1 MPPPL
6 DPTQTPQPQAAAPQG
21 VFGKIGL
28 VLPGIANRLAAA
40 FGNYAPLHEEQRQQ
54 QLGMQKQLQDSTL
67 QDQAQQRT
75 QRQQLIDNFQTP
87 AQQDTRALA
96 LKRAETPTTYQTD
109 DNQTGIA
116 EADLSGKY
124 SPRMVNVPN
133 PELRT
138 AQMDQQRTSDFN
150 KNFPGGQVATPAP
163 PPLPP
168 TIPRPATMPPQVGF
182 HLTGNDDS
190 GNPIVSLYNKG
201 GAPMGSAPAPAKPDA
216 TLIPGMGKVGAMDA
230 GGANALPPDPHSYP
244 QGAKDPKFRADYQ
257 TFLKS
262 AADAKQA
269 NALAAA
275 GARGAAFNSSKPIT
289 TLDGEGQ
296 DVIST
301 MGDERKAG
309 RGVPGNPILAGNQ
322 SGAASLGQKRATFA
336 EVDKNL
342 ANVRQYLP
350 ALTDDYGDRAA
361 FAAALTPGTGML
373 SNISEA
379 AGLKHLNPN
388 QQNLI
393 FAIRNLRQG
402 ATSLKNVL
410 SSNGVSDKRVAIL
423 ESELP
428 NEADLLTGDPS
439 TVDRKLQTFES
450 VYRELIQAYPQ
461 IMSGGNS
468 PRGQLNGPAPMRPP
482 ASPVLPPV
490 PPANRVIR
498 YDAQGNRIQ

>member
-1 MPPPL
+1 MSTPANPL
-6 DPTQTPQPQAAAPQG
+6 TPQQPPAPQG

-40 FGNYAPLHEEQRQQ
+40 FGNYRPLQEEQRQQ
-54 QLGMQKQLQDSTL
+54 QLTNQTNLANSTL
-67 QDQAQQRT
+67 ADQSLNRQHLKQQ
-75 QRQQLIDNFQTP
+75 IDNFQTP
-87 AQQDTRALA
+87 DQIAERQIRV
-96 LKRAETPTTYQTD
+96 KHAETPTTYQTD
-109 DNQTGIA
+109 EGQTGIA
-116 EADLSGKY
+116 DTDLQGVTK
-124 SPRMVNVPN
+124 PRNVAVPN
-133 PELRT
+133 PEIRM
-138 AQMDQQRTSDFN
+138 AQQRTNDFN
-150 KNFPGGQVATPAP
+150 QNFPGGQVATPP

-168 TIPRPATMPPQVGF
+168 TIQRPATMPPQVGF
-182 HLTGNDDS
+182 HLTGNDES

-216 TLIPGMGKVGAMDA
+216 TLIPGMGKVGAIDA
-230 GGANALPPDPHSYP
+230 GAANALPPDPRTYP

-289 TLDGEGQ
+289 TLDETGQ

-301 MGDERKAG
+301 LGDERRAG
-309 RGVPGNPILAGNQ
+309 RGKPGNPILAGNQ
-322 SGAASLGQKRATFA
+322 SGAAGLGQKRATFA

-350 ALTDDYGDRAA
+350 ALTSDYADRAA
-361 FAAALTPGTGML
+361 FAAALTPGTGMV

-379 AGLKHLNPN
+379 AGLKHLNPD

-410 SSNGVSDKRVAIL
+410 SSSGVSDKRVAIL

-468 PRGQLNGPAPMRPP
+468 PRGQLNGPTPMRSAP

-490 PPANRVIR
+490 PSANRVIR